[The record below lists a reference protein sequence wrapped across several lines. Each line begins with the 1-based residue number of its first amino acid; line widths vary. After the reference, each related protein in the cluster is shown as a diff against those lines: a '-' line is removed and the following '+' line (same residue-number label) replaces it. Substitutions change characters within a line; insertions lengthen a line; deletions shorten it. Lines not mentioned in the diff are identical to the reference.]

1 MLLSAYLLELQSLCL
16 HQEAYMRRMVAC
28 LATGPIV
35 LGGPNFGGVSGM
47 DIEILRPVMYQILVI
62 TSMVASMLF

>member
-1 MLLSAYLLELQSLCL
+1 
-16 HQEAYMRRMVAC
+16 MRRMVAC

-62 TSMVASMLF
+62 ISMVALMFF